1 MTLLDR
7 LNSDN
12 SALKRRLGAKVKTI
26 HVFEYCRTGITGR
39 NSLANRMTN
48 PPEFLAPGGAV
59 ALQPVAVVRKTP
71 RRLFWERLS
80 QDKAALGG
88 GVVIVLLVLIA
99 IFGGPLA
106 ESITGHGQ
114 NAVYDSMTDAY
125 GVPKGPNSSFWFGA
139 DASGRDLFVRTMYG
153 ARISLFV
160 GVVASGFAVFIGLVV
175 GLLAGFFGGIV
186 DTILSRT
193 ADVLLAVPQ
202 ILIAV
207 GIVAACSTGKAG
219 CIGGLIQPGLTVVI
233 VVITLFSWSYI
244 ARIVRGYTL
253 SLREKEFVESARA
266 AGASNVRILATEIL
280 PNLIG
285 PLIVYTTLLIPTN
298 ILFEAA
304 LSYLGLGVPSTE
316 ASWGSILNDAQ
327 SLYDVAWWL
336 MLFPGAFLIIT
347 TLAFNLLGDGL
358 RDAFDVRS
366 ER

>member
-1 MTLLDR
+1 MT
-7 LNSDN
+7 
-12 SALKRRLGAKVKTI
+12 T
-26 HVFEYCRTGITGR
+26 
-39 NSLANRMTN
+39 
-48 PPEFLAPGGAV
+48 PPEFVTTGGAV

-71 RRLFWERLS
+71 RRLFWERLR
-80 QDKAALGG
+80 QDKAALAGA
-88 GVVIVLLVLIA
+88 VVIGLLVLIA

-106 ESITGHGQ
+106 ASISGHSKD
-114 NAVYDSMTDAY
+114 ATFDSMTDAY

-139 DASGRDLFVRTMYG
+139 DAEGRDLFVRTMYG

-160 GVVASGFAVFIGLVV
+160 GVVASGLAVLIGLVV
-175 GLLAGFFGGIV
+175 GLFAGFFGGWT
-186 DTILSRT
+186 DTVLSRF

-207 GIVAACSTGKAG
+207 GIVAACSTTKDG
-219 CIGGLIQPGLTVVI
+219 CIGGLVQPGLPVVI
-233 VVITLFSWSYI
+233 LVITIFSWSYI

-266 AGASNVRILATEIL
+266 AGASNVRIIRTEIL
-280 PNLIG
+280 PNLVG
-285 PLIVYTTLLIPTN
+285 PLIVYSTLLIPTN

-304 LSYLGLGVPSTE
+304 LSYLGLGVPSTQP
-316 ASWGSILNDAQ
+316 SWGSILNDASQ
-327 SLYDVAWWL
+327 LYDVAWWL
-336 MLFPGAFLIIT
+336 MLFPGGFLIIT

>member
-1 MTLLDR
+1 
-7 LNSDN
+7 
-12 SALKRRLGAKVKTI
+12 
-26 HVFEYCRTGITGR
+26 
-39 NSLANRMTN
+39 MTN
-48 PPEFLAPGGAV
+48 PPEFQVSSGGAV
-59 ALQPVAVVRKTP
+59 ALQPVVMARKTP
-71 RRLFWERLS
+71 RRLFWERLR

-88 GVVIVLLVLIA
+88 GVAILLLIA
-99 IFGGPLA
+99 IAIAGGPLA
-106 ESITGHGQ
+106 QAITGHGPNDIVPNSQ
-114 NAVYDSMTDAY
+114 DAY
-125 GVPKGPNSSFWFGA
+125 GVPLGPKSGLWFGA
-139 DASGRDLFVRTMYG
+139 DAEGRDLFVRTMYG

-160 GVVASGFAVFIGLVV
+160 GVVASGIAVFIGLVI
-175 GLLAGFFGGIV
+175 GLVAGFFGGFV
-186 DTILSRT
+186 DTVLSRA

-207 GIVAACSTGKAG
+207 GIVAACSTTKQG
-219 CIGGLIQPGLTVVI
+219 CLGGLLQPGLPVVI
-233 VVITLFSWSYI
+233 AVITLFSWSYI

-266 AGASNVRILATEIL
+266 AGASNFRILWQEIV

-316 ASWGSILNDAQ
+316 PSWGSILNDASQ
-327 SLYDVAWWL
+327 LYDVAWWL
-336 MLFPGAFLIIT
+336 MLFPGAFLIVT

-358 RDAFDVRS
+358 RDAFDVRT

>member
-1 MTLLDR
+1 
-7 LNSDN
+7 
-12 SALKRRLGAKVKTI
+12 
-26 HVFEYCRTGITGR
+26 
-39 NSLANRMTN
+39 MTN
-48 PPEFLAPGGAV
+48 PPEFQVSSGGSV
-59 ALQPVAVVRKTP
+59 ALQGVPVARKTP
-71 RRLFWERLS
+71 RRLFWDRLK
-80 QDKAALGG
+80 QDKAALAG
-88 GVVIVLLVLIA
+88 GVVIVILILLA
-99 IFGGPLA
+99 IFGGPIA
-106 ESITGHGQ
+106 ASITGHGPNDIVSGSQ
-114 NAVYDSMTDAY
+114 DAF
-125 GVPKGPNSSFWFGA
+125 GVPLGPSSNLWFGA
-139 DASGRDLFVRTMYG
+139 DDAGRDLFVRTLYG

-160 GVVASGFAVFIGLVV
+160 GVVASGLAVFIGLVV
-175 GLLAGFFGGIV
+175 GLTAGFFGGII

-207 GIVAACSTGKAG
+207 GIVAACYSKNG
-219 CIGGLIQPGLTVVI
+219 CLGGLIQPGLSVVI

-266 AGASNVRILATEIL
+266 AGASNFRILFKEIV

-285 PLIVYTTLLIPTN
+285 PLIVYTTLLIPSN

-316 ASWGSILNDAQ
+316 PTWGNILSGATD
-327 SLYDVAWWL
+327 LYNVAWWL
-336 MLFPGAFLIIT
+336 MLFPGMFLIIT

-358 RDAFDVRS
+358 RDAFDVRT